1 VSEPAG
7 RAARDAPEG
16 RAAPA
21 VRPVRIRADALSHRY
36 GARVALRPVSFDESG
51 PGAVAVT
58 GENGS
63 GKSTL
68 LRILAGL
75 LRPTRGGAAVE
86 VGGAAVPP
94 RERRRHVG
102 LATPELSFYEEFTAE
117 ENLRFAAQ
125 ARGLTNVQG
134 VVQDALAKT
143 GLTPRSGDRVSA
155 FSSGMKQRLRLAFAV
170 LHDPP
175 VLLLDEPGSHLDDEG
190 RAVVERLVLGHSAA
204 GLVVIATN
212 EPREIGLARHRIELS
227 GRGLDHP
234 A

>member
-1 VSEPAG
+1 MSEPAG
-7 RAARDAPEG
+7 RAARQ
-16 RAAPA
+16 
-21 VRPVRIRADALSHRY
+21 VRIRGDALSHRY
-36 GARVALRPVSFDESG
+36 GPRVALRPVSFDEAG

-75 LRPTRGGAAVE
+75 LRPTRGAAGLE
-86 VGGAAVPP
+86 VGGAPVAP
-94 RERRRHVG
+94 RARRRLVG

-117 ENLRFAAQ
+117 ENLRFAAE
-125 ARGLTNVQG
+125 ARGLTNVQEL
-134 VVQDALAKT
+134 VQDALAST
-143 GLTPRSGDRVSA
+143 GLTPRAGDRVSA

-170 LHDPP
+170 LHRPA
-175 VLLLDEPGSHLDDEG
+175 VLMLDEPGSHLDEEG
-190 RAVVERLVLGHSAA
+190 RAVVERLVLEHSAA

-212 EPREIGLARHRIELS
+212 VPQEIQLARSRIPLS
-227 GRGLDHP
+227 GRGLDRP

>member
-1 VSEPAG
+1 MNAP
-7 RAARDAPEG
+7 AARIKGDA
-16 RAAPA
+16 
-21 VRPVRIRADALSHRY
+21 VSHRY
-36 GARVALRPVSFDESG
+36 GPRVALRPVSFEVAS

-68 LRILAGL
+68 LRILSGL
-75 LRPTRGGAAVE
+75 LRPTRGASTIE
-86 VGGAAVPP
+86 VGGVALPA
-94 RERRRHVG
+94 RERRHHVG

-117 ENLRFAAQ
+117 ENLRFAAE
-125 ARGLTNVQG
+125 ARGLTNVQES
-134 VVQDALAKT
+134 VQDALVKT
-143 GLTPRSGDRVSA
+143 GLTPRAGDRVAA

-170 LHDPP
+170 LHRPP
-175 VLLLDEPGSHLDDEG
+175 VLMLDEPGSHLDEEG
-190 RAVVERLVLGHSAA
+190 RAVVERLVLDHSAA

-212 EPREIGLARHRIELS
+212 DPQEIQLAQSRIQLS

>member
-1 VSEPAG
+1 MSGPAAPVPG
-7 RAARDAPEG
+7 GARAARVTG
-16 RAAPA
+16 AA
-21 VRPVRIRADALSHRY
+21 VSHRY
-36 GARVALRPVSFDESG
+36 GPRVALRPVSFEQSG
-51 PGAVAVT
+51 PGVVAVT

-75 LRPTRGGAAVE
+75 LRPTSGATTVE
-86 VGGAAVPP
+86 VGGAAVPG

-102 LATPELSFYEEFTAE
+102 LATPELAFYEEFTAE
-117 ENLRFAAQ
+117 ENLRFAAE
-125 ARGLTNVQG
+125 ARGLTNLQETVQE
-134 VVQDALAKT
+134 ALLKT
-143 GLTPRSGDRVSA
+143 GLTPRAGDRVEA

-170 LHDPP
+170 LHRPP
-175 VLLLDEPGSHLDDEG
+175 VLMLDEPGSHLDEEG
-190 RAVVERLVLGHSAA
+190 RAVVERLVLEHASA

-212 EPREIGLARHRIELS
+212 DPREMQLAGNRIQLS